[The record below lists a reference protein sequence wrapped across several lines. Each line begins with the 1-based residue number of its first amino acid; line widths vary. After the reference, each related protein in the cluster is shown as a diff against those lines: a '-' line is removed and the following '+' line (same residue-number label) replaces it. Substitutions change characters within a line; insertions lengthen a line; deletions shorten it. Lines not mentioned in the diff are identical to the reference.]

1 MMLRESFRNGRIRT
15 MTEYYTLGT
24 LHKIKRIFWK
34 SLETV
39 QKNIW
44 ASQFFFAT
52 ALVLAIMKIYV
63 IMTLSLIIALYFH
76 VRHTLKSGE
85 DIHDF
90 RRRYKNK
97 VKEQRET

>member
-1 MMLRESFRNGRIRT
+1 

-24 LHKIKRIFWK
+24 LHKIRKIFWK

-63 IMTLSLIIALYFH
+63 VMILAILIAFFFH
-76 VRHTLKSGE
+76 IRHTLKSGE

-90 RRRYKNK
+90 RRRYKEKAKKQNDSP
-97 VKEQRET
+97 